1 MELLE
6 LLEQRVEALLSEVE
20 GLRDENCLLLV
31 EVATLQHKVEDT
43 DELRRQLAQEQEV
56 RADALAR
63 VDKLLKRIEGTLA
76 RNETSTQA

>member
-1 MELLE
+1 M
-6 LLEQRVEALLSEVE
+6 EALLSEVE
-20 GLRDENCLLLV
+20 GLRDENCLLLE

>member
-20 GLRDENCLLLV
+20 GLRDENCLLLE

-76 RNETSTQA
+76 HNEASTQA

>member
-20 GLRDENCLLLV
+20 GLRDENCLLLE

-63 VDKLLKRIEGTLA
+63 VDKLLKRIEGALA
-76 RNETSTQA
+76 HNEASTQA

>member
-20 GLRDENCLLLV
+20 GLRDENCLLLE

-63 VDKLLKRIEGTLA
+63 VDKLLKRIVGTLA

>member
-20 GLRDENCLLLV
+20 SLRDENCLLLE

-56 RADALAR
+56 RADALNR
-63 VDKLLKRIEGTLA
+63 VDALLKRIEGALA
-76 RNETSTQA
+76 RNEASAQA

>member
-20 GLRDENCLLLV
+20 GLRDENCLLLE
-31 EVATLQHKVEDT
+31 EVATLQHKVEDP

>member
-20 GLRDENCLLLV
+20 GLRDENCLLLE

-63 VDKLLKRIEGTLA
+63 VDKLLKRIEGTLV

>member
-1 MELLE
+1 M
-6 LLEQRVEALLSEVE
+6 
-20 GLRDENCLLLV
+20 
-31 EVATLQHKVEDT
+31 ATLQHKVEDT

>member
-20 GLRDENCLLLV
+20 GLRDENCLLLE

-63 VDKLLKRIEGTLA
+63 VDKLFKRIEGTLA

>member
-6 LLEQRVEALLSEVE
+6 LLEQRVDALLSDVD
-20 GLRDENCLLLV
+20 GLRDENCLLLE
-31 EVATLQHKVEDT
+31 EVATRQHKVEDT

>member
-20 GLRDENCLLLV
+20 SLRDENCLLLE

-56 RADALAR
+56 RADALNR
-63 VDKLLKRIEGTLA
+63 VDTLLKRIEGALA
-76 RNETSTQA
+76 RSEASTQA

>member
-6 LLEQRVEALLSEVE
+6 LLEQRVEALLSQVE
-20 GLRDENCLLLV
+20 GLRDENCLLLE

>member
-20 GLRDENCLLLV
+20 GLRDENCLLLE

>member
-20 GLRDENCLLLV
+20 GLRDENCLLLE

-43 DELRRQLAQEQEV
+43 DELRRQVAQEQEV

>member
-20 GLRDENCLLLV
+20 GLRDENCLLLE

-63 VDKLLKRIEGTLA
+63 VDNLLKRIEGTLA